1 MDMYYTTRRGYLNII
16 LLVIILLA
24 LLALVSWL
32 AYQAGG
38 NAAEGR
44 LGVLTASRAIAGG
57 VTVPLTTISLAQNA
71 NLSRT
76 TGAARV
82 GSEEGKVEIDAVLA
96 DGVSLPEGS
105 VLAGWLVDAGK
116 LGGLGAASVSELDQ
130 KYGTP
135 FANVDFSGRVD
146 DAPYALALGDLA
158 RDSARESLYLF
169 YEGGSSLLPYDAV
182 MVTLESDG
190 NAANYDPRPG
200 TPILIGAIP
209 K

>member
-105 VLAGWLVDAGK
+105 VLAGWLWSAG
-116 LGGLGAASVSELDQ
+116 GAQFTFYTGAAF
-130 KYGTP
+130 T
-135 FANVDFSGRVD
+135 AI
-146 DAPYALALGDLA
+146 ALAGLVVLT
-158 RDSARESLYLF
+158 RERT
-169 YEGGSSLLPYDAV
+169 AQ
-182 MVTLESDG
+182 T
-190 NAANYDPRPG
+190 R
-200 TPILIGAIP
+200 
-209 K
+209 

>member
-1 MDMYYTTRRGYLNII
+1 MYYTTRRGYINII

-24 LLALVSWL
+24 LLVLVSWL

-44 LGVLTASRAIAGG
+44 LGGLTASRAIGGG

-71 NLSRT
+71 NLSRA
-76 TGAARV
+76 TGAASIRR
-82 GSEEGKVEIDAVLA
+82 EEGTVEIDAVLA

-116 LGGLGAASVSELDQ
+116 LGGLGEASVSEADQ
-130 KYGTP
+130 RYGTP

-146 DAPYALALGDLA
+146 DAPYALSLGALA
-158 RDSARESLYLF
+158 WDSVRGSLYLF
-169 YEGGSSLLPYDAV
+169 YAGGTALAPYDAV

-190 NAANYDPRPG
+190 NRGNFDPRPG

-209 K
+209 AQ